1 MLQSKV
7 SRSIWTVLV
16 FTLFLVLPRLSY
28 GQGQTAIVGTVTD
41 STGAI
46 VPGASVVITNS
57 ATGIGRTL
65 VTNGSGD
72 FNAPGLSIGTY
83 TIKCK
88 KQGFKEFTTTGIPL
102 SVNDT
107 VRIDIKMESGSVDQ
121 SITVTANALQVQ
133 SDSNAIS
140 YLISGDQVSQLDING
155 RNVVGLTALGPGVTS
170 NASDFVIPTQT
181 SSLSP
186 SFNGMGPANNRWIID
201 GGEAYDRGDAGDLNV
216 APSPD
221 AIAEFRVLS
230 SNYTA
235 DYGFGSGG
243 TISMVLKSGARQFHG
258 ALWEYLR
265 NDALDANNYFS
276 NLSGTP
282 KPELRFNTFGGNL
295 SGPLFIPGH
304 YNKDRSK
311 TFFFVNE
318 EDRRIVLGAVSNSTV
333 PTVAERAGDFSALTR
348 PVYVPNVGDPAKLAQ
363 FTTLGLVPGQ
373 PFPGNKIPGSLLDP
387 NVQLLLGTGALPVP
401 NSGNQYITSANQTV
415 FLREDVVRID
425 EKVNDKIALMGHF
438 IHDADSQFFPGIFGG
453 VPTVGFPLRSPVYNS
468 VIQMT
473 YIFSPNLINVVGS
486 DFDADALY
494 YGISGIYKIPS
505 GWSVNKFFP
514 GNDPTNRL
522 PTLSIGQPFNNSYQP
537 GFLPYNN
544 DGLGYTERD
553 DLSWTKGA
561 HNFKF
566 GASFLHYTKNQ
577 VIGGDTEGN
586 YYFGGSYTAGY
597 AANGSTSV
605 PGNAFADMV
614 LGTADNY
621 SEAELQDRRHYR
633 ENFAGV
639 YAMDDWR
646 FKRRL
651 TLNLGLRY
659 EALPRP
665 YEKYNRVS
673 NFIPSAYNY
682 SNAPVFNSDGSI
694 SASSPGVSTVSGV
707 ALSNVPFYLNG
718 IELAGRNGFPSA
730 LGKNDWGTFEP
741 RIGFAFDLFGNGK
754 TILRSGAGIFFDQ
767 VAQGSIYNAAQS
779 NPPFSNSPSVNNVY
793 FSNPETNT
801 INGQTTSAF
810 PILPAGLQSLAY
822 NYPTPET
829 AQYSFGIEQQ
839 LMGNSVFTIGYVG
852 NASWHQYMERAIDTV
867 PLNDSHRLAIAAGTY
882 NANFDRIYPGYS
894 GITQQETSANANY
907 NSLQTTLRTENIHG
921 LSLQLAY
928 TWSKAMNVQTVAQQL
943 TSGTIS
949 NPFDPRFDYGPSDL
963 DQTNVFNATYI
974 YKLPFG
980 NNLSNGFA
988 RQALGGWQI
997 SGVTAMKSGMPFT
1010 PTLGFDNLGLGGGT
1024 TARPNLVSPVK
1035 YLHSR
1040 LAWFTT
1046 NSFATP
1052 AALSFGDSGRNSI
1065 RSPGRDEWSIA
1076 LFKTFAL
1083 NRKGT
1088 ELQFRADS
1096 YNTFNHTQFQNVDG
1110 GFNDSTFGQVTSTW
1124 DPRVLQLSLRLSF

>member
-1 MLQSKV
+1 MKRYPFFL
-7 SRSIWTVLV
+7 WALV
-16 FTLFLVLPRLSY
+16 FLLLCAGSSHRASA
-28 GQGQTAIVGTVTD
+28 QGQTQILGTVTD
-41 STGAI
+41 TTGAV
-46 VPGASVVITNS
+46 VPGAQVVVSNDE
-57 ATGIGRTL
+57 TGQSRAV
-65 VTNGSGD
+65 VTNASGD
-72 FNAPGLSIGTY
+72 YTATALNIGQY
-83 TIKCK
+83 TVRCK
-88 KQGFKEFTTTGIPL
+88 QTGFKESVRTSITL
-102 SVNDT
+102 NVNDT
-107 VRIDIKMESGSVDQ
+107 LRIDFHMELGTVDQ
-121 SITVTANALQVQ
+121 SVTAQADALQVQ

-140 YLISGDQVSQLDING
+140 TLISGDQVSQLDING
-155 RNVVGLTALGPGVTS
+155 RNVVGLAALGAGVTT
-170 NASDFVIPTQT
+170 NASDFVVPTQT

-186 SFNGMGPANNRWIID
+186 SFNGMGPANNRWMID
-201 GGEAYDRGDAGDLNV
+201 GGEAYDRGDAGDLNI

-221 AIAEFRVLS
+221 AIAEFRILS
-230 SNYTA
+230 SNYSA
-235 DYGFGSGG
+235 DYGFGAGG

-295 SGPLFIPGH
+295 SGPIFIPGH
-304 YNKDRSK
+304 YNTDRSK

-333 PTVAERAGDFSALTR
+333 PTVAERTGDFSALAT
-348 PVYVPNVGDPAKLAQ
+348 PIYVPNVGDPAKLAQ
-363 FTTLGLVPGQ
+363 FTALGLVPGQ
-373 PFPGNKIPGSLLDP
+373 PFPGNKIPSSLLDP
-387 NVQLLLGTGALPVP
+387 NVQLFLATGALPSP

-415 FLREDVVRID
+415 FLREDIVRID
-425 EKVNDKIALMGHF
+425 SKVSDKIALMGHF
-438 IHDADSQFFPGIFGG
+438 MHDADSQFFPGIFGG

-473 YIFSPNLINVVGS
+473 YIFSPTLINVVGV
-486 DFDADALY
+486 DFNADALY
-494 YGISGIYKIPS
+494 YGISGIYKQPS
-505 GWSVNKFFP
+505 GWTVNKFFP
-514 GNDPTNRL
+514 GNDPNNRL
-522 PTLSIGQPFNNSYQP
+522 PTMSIGAPYNNSYQP

-566 GASFLHYTKNQ
+566 GGSFLHYTKNQ

-586 YYFGGSYTAGY
+586 YSFGGSYTAGY

-605 PGNAFADMV
+605 PGNAFADMA
-614 LGTADNY
+614 LGMAGSY

-633 ENFAGV
+633 ENFAAAYV
-639 YAMDDWR
+639 MDDWHLR
-646 FKRRL
+646 RRL
-651 TLNLGLRY
+651 TLNLGFRY

-673 NFIPSAYNY
+673 NFVPSSYST

-694 SASSPGVSTVSGV
+694 SASSPGVTTVPGV
-707 ALSNVPFYLNG
+707 ALSDVPFYLNG

-730 LGKNDWGTFEP
+730 LGKNYWNTFEP
-741 RIGFAFDLFGNGK
+741 RLGFAYDMFGSGR
-754 TILRSGAGIFFDQ
+754 TILRSGAGLFFNQ

-810 PILPAGLQSLAY
+810 PILPAGLTSLAY
-822 NYPTPET
+822 DYPTPET

-852 NASWHQYMERAIDTV
+852 NASWHQYMERSIDTV
-867 PLNDSHRLAIAAGTY
+867 PLNDLHRLAIAAGTY

-894 GITQQETSANANY
+894 GITQQQTSGNANY
-907 NSLQTTLRTENIHG
+907 SSLQTTLRTENIHG
-921 LSLQLAY
+921 LTLQLAY
-928 TWSKAMNVQTVAQQL
+928 TWSKAMNVQTVEQQL
-943 TSGTIS
+943 TSGTTS
-949 NPFDPRFDYGPSDL
+949 DPFDTRFDYGPSDL
-963 DQTNVFNATYI
+963 DQTHVFNATYI
-974 YKLPFG
+974 YKVPFG
-980 NNLSNGFA
+980 NNLSNAFA
-988 RQALGGWQI
+988 RQALGGWQV
-997 SGVTAMKSGMPFT
+997 SGVTTMKSGMPFT
-1010 PTLGFDNLGLGGGT
+1010 PTLGFDNVGLGGGT
-1024 TARPNLVSPVK
+1024 TERPDLVAPVK

-1040 LAWFTT
+1040 LAWFST
-1046 NSFATP
+1046 NSYATP

-1065 RSPGRDEWSIA
+1065 RSPGRDNWNLA

-1083 NRKGT
+1083 HREGT
-1088 ELQFRADS
+1088 NLQFRADS